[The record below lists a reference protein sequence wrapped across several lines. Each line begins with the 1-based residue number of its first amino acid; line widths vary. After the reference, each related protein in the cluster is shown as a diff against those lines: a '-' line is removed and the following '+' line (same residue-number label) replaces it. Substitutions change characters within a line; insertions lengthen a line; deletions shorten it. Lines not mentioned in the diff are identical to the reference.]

1 MFHIF
6 STAANVVLPIVLLIL
21 LGYILRSRNFLT
33 DDFARIGNKLVF
45 RVGLSVSMFLSVYS
59 IQEMA
64 SVPWSFVG
72 YGVAAVLLLFA
83 LGYVTAIGTTR
94 DDRMRGVILQCVYR
108 SNFVIIG
115 LPLATALGGEEGAKA
130 AAVMGAF
137 VIPVFNVLAVLAL
150 TVFLKDNTSEKH
162 SIRNTLRSVV
172 KNPLILGAAAGFV
185 CVILRETQIGIWGK
199 MVFSLQNDMPFLYEL
214 LKYIK
219 TMTTPF
225 ALLVLGAQFRPSLTK
240 GMLKEISVATIWR
253 TVLAPAVGLSLAWLA
268 QNAGLITCG
277 AAEWATMIALFGAP
291 VAASSAVMAGEMGND
306 EQLATQLIVWTSIA
320 SILTVFAQVCI
331 LMALGVIKV

>member
-6 STAANVVLPIVLLIL
+6 SAAANVVLPLVLVIL
-21 LGYILRSRNFLT
+21 LGYILRSKGFLT
-33 DDFARIGNKLVF
+33 DEFAKIGNKLVF
-45 RVGLSVSMFLSVYS
+45 RVGLSVSMFISVYS
-59 IQEMA
+59 IKDMA

-72 YGVAAVLLLFA
+72 YGVAAVLLLCA

-150 TVFLKDNTSEKH
+150 TVFLKSNTNEKH
-162 SIRNTLRSVV
+162 SIKSTLCSVA
-172 KNPLILGAAAGFV
+172 KNPLIMGAAAGFV
-185 CVILRETQIGIWGK
+185 CVMLREMQNGIWGK
-199 MVFSLQNDMPFLYEL
+199 TVFSLQNDVPFLYEA

-253 TVLAPAVGLSLAWLA
+253 TVLAPVAGLSLAWLA

-291 VAASSAVMAGEMGND
+291 VAASSAVMAAEMGND
-306 EQLATQLIVWTSIA
+306 EQLATQLIVWTSIT
-320 SILTVFAQVCI
+320 SIFTIFAQVCI
-331 LMALGVIKV
+331 LMAFGILKI